1 MLKLQIK
8 KKNFHCRKSLFF
20 YKNEPWKKKDSDSC
34 FHFKME
40 SYGDAELY
48 KFVVIYL
55 VIKIFKEIGF
65 KIDIE
70 TNLKIANFLDM
81 TFN

>member
-1 MLKLQIK
+1 
-8 KKNFHCRKSLFF
+8 
-20 YKNEPWKKKDSDSC
+20 
-34 FHFKME
+34 ME
-40 SYGDAELY
+40 SYDDAELY
-48 KFVVIYL
+48 KFIVIYL